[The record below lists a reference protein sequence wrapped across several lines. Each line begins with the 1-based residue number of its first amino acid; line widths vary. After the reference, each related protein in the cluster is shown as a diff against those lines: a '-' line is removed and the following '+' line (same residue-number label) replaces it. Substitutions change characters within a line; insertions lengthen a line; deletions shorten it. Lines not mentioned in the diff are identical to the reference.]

1 MFNWELVWEWDS
13 LVRMLSQF
21 MWMKDFLLHGLISK
35 NSADSYLCFWL
46 ALRHSVSYFFYL
58 YESPSL
64 SLYMVFDSVSSN
76 VDEVLSINLSS
87 IAFVFGDFNVH
98 HKNWLTYSGR
108 TFRPGELCYNFW
120 LSIKFTMGCPVL
132 SHSLWLFSCWWGQS
146 LWSFERCST
155 TCP

>member
-1 MFNWELVWEWDS
+1 MDLS
-13 LVRMLSQF
+13 L
-21 MWMKDFLLHGLISK
+21 K
-35 NSADSYLCFWL
+35 NSADSYLRFWL
-46 ALRHSVSYFFYL
+46 ALPHSVSYFFYL

-64 SLYMVFDSVSSN
+64 SLCMVFDSVSSN